1 MSKPQNN
8 LRLQGLR
15 NKPDTKKLLSD
26 LSNLHKSMQAKASGG
41 RRRNNIDR
49 LFEALMDIYQSKSV
63 DYSISNVASTINRLG
78 HNSSKEQTIRNAE
91 GADFREMISAFREAF
106 GIVKAK
112 ATTEKDGDLAASLPD
127 IKTRARV
134 EWLMEENKI
143 LKRRL
148 DLLHN
153 LVRTMEPVHDV
164 ALTDGTRLQLAPA
177 HATSADQKNLFT
189 ESEQRSIRAFLSNVD
204 EIGCVFD
211 ASSGALIMLENG
223 LEIAPPR
230 FLHAL
235 NKALAKQ

>member
-1 MSKPQNN
+1 
-8 LRLQGLR
+8 
-15 NKPDTKKLLSD
+15 
-26 LSNLHKSMQAKASGG
+26 
-41 RRRNNIDR
+41 
-49 LFEALMDIYQSKSV
+49 
-63 DYSISNVASTINRLG
+63 
-78 HNSSKEQTIRNAE
+78 
-91 GADFREMISAFREAF
+91 
-106 GIVKAK
+106 
-112 ATTEKDGDLAASLPD
+112 
-127 IKTRARV
+127 
-134 EWLMEENKI
+134 
-143 LKRRL
+143 
-148 DLLHN
+148 
-153 LVRTMEPVHDV
+153 MEPVHDV